1 MMMEILGIAVIVG
14 MLLVVTGKPKRQL
27 QTERINRRR

>member
-14 MLLVVTGKPKRQL
+14 MLLVVTSKPSRQL

>member
-1 MMMEILGIAVIVG
+1 MVMEILGVAVIIG
-14 MLLVVTGKPKRQL
+14 MLLVVTKKPAREL

>member
-1 MMMEILGIAVIVG
+1 MMEILGIAVIVG
-14 MLLVVTGKPKRQL
+14 MLLVVTHQPAREL

>member
-1 MMMEILGIAVIVG
+1 MIMEILGVAVIVG
-14 MLLVVTGKPKRQL
+14 MLLITTSKPKREL

>member
-1 MMMEILGIAVIVG
+1 MLMEVLGIAVIVG
-14 MLLVVTGKPKRQL
+14 MLLVTTSKPKKEL